1 MYVYIHVY
9 MHIYATNQ
17 SSYKKEVSRDE
28 TYPSSDTST
37 INDLFLT
44 GCVLLVLQNKRE
56 IHNKPVAL
64 FSL

>member
-1 MYVYIHVY
+1 

-28 TYPSSDTST
+28 KYPSSDTST
-37 INDLFLT
+37 INDLFLI
-44 GCVLLVLQNKRE
+44 GCLLLVYQNKRE